1 MGNYE
6 QLKQA
11 VSDVIKTNGNQEI
24 TGEIMQNTLLS
35 IISTVGSNATFAG
48 IATPTTNP
56 GTTDQ
61 NVFYIASEP
70 GIYANFGNVKL
81 IDQVLIFSNNNGTW
95 YKSEVNIPNDYSL
108 NRFEVN
114 TFTNNLT
121 INSFIKEIYLS
132 GNGFDKNNKY
142 AIYSIVRGFDGIG
155 WAISIKNIDTG
166 LSTGWIIISDSEE
179 LTGYVKAIKGGY
191 TLELLIN
198 NWDKIEKQIVF
209 TEEDGKLYNALNID
223 FSPTIKLI
231 NYENETTIQ
240 ISDIKGYSEE
250 NREVLSKQFNLFDFG
265 ENGKF
270 IGSNGNI
277 SNGEYYKISK
287 FQKVKQGDVV
297 LFTAKYHTT
306 SVLNAL
312 YGYNNEQREN
322 PIVLL
327 DWSGEAEYINKEVV
341 IPSGVNYIQGWNDM
355 RKNENP
361 ILIFKNKQYTFN
373 EDILNRVLELE
384 KKSPNHKALIV
395 DKNGLG
401 DFTSVVDA
409 VKSINDSSETNVYDI
424 YINEGEYNII
434 EEYFGEEDY
443 TDANDKGLSL
453 PDYVN
458 LIGLGDRDK
467 VILKGEMPDSIK
479 YRTSQAFSTLNVKYN
494 NNIYNMTITAYNCRY
509 PMHDQT
515 SNSSENCVRYIKNCI
530 FIHKGY
536 NGTPYTGVVDE
547 EHNTTEYRWGS
558 PHAYGQGTNNGSYCE
573 FEYSMFDAQGNTGSA
588 FLTHDNKDAVKGTE
602 IKISHCQFNN
612 KGTSD
617 LINISALGAKICNIS
632 FVGNKFGGN
641 KTIKCVCSTTYN
653 PQENFNYILY
663 GNGNSDVIVQM
674 PSGEEAKNNIIQ

>member
-1 MGNYE
+1 MGDYE

-11 VSDVIKTNGNQEI
+11 VADVIKTNGNKEI
-24 TGEIMQNTLLS
+24 TGAIMQDTLLS
-35 IISTVGSNATFAG
+35 IISTVGSNAAFAG

-56 GTTDQ
+56 GTPDQ

-81 IDQVLIFSNNNGTW
+81 TDQVLIFSNNNGTW
-95 YKSEVNIPNDYSL
+95 YKSKVNIPNDYLLS
-108 NRFEVN
+108 RFEVN

-142 AIYSIVRGFDGIG
+142 AIGSIVRGYDGIG

-240 ISDIKGYSEE
+240 ISDIKGCSEE
-250 NREVLSKQFNLFDFG
+250 NREVLSKQSNLFDFG

-270 IGSNGNI
+270 IGSNGHI
-277 SNGEYYKISK
+277 SNGEYYKISN

-361 ILIFKNKQYTFN
+361 ILIFKDKQYTFN

-443 TDANDKGLSL
+443 TDVNDKGLSL

-494 NNIYNMTITAYNCRY
+494 NDIYNMTITAYNCRY

-515 SNSSENCVRYIKNCI
+515 SDLSENCVRHIKNCI

-536 NGTPYTGVVDE
+536 NGMSYTGAVDE

-558 PHAYGQGTNNGSYCE
+558 AHAYGQGTNNGSYCE

-588 FLTHDNKDAVKGTE
+588 FITHDNKDAVKGTE

-641 KTIKCVCSTTYN
+641 KRIKCVCSTTYN
-653 PQENFNYILY
+653 PQGNFNYILY

>member
-24 TGEIMQNTLLS
+24 TGEKMQNTLLA

-56 GTTDQ
+56 GTPDQ

-81 IDQVLIFSNNNGTW
+81 IDQALIFSNNNGTW

-632 FVGNKFGGN
+632 FVGNKFGSN

>member
-1 MGNYE
+1 MGNYK

-35 IISTVGSNATFAG
+35 IISTIGNDATFAG

-56 GTTDQ
+56 GTPDQ

-108 NRFEVN
+108 NRLEVN

-121 INSFIKEIYLS
+121 INSLIKEIYLS

-250 NREVLSKQFNLFDFG
+250 NREVLSKQFNLFDLG

-641 KTIKCVCSTTYN
+641 KKIKCVCSTTYN

>member
-1 MGNYE
+1 MGDYE

-11 VSDVIKTNGNQEI
+11 VADVIKTNGNQEI
-24 TGEIMQNTLLS
+24 TGAIMQDTLLS

-56 GTTDQ
+56 GTPDQ

-95 YKSEVNIPNDYSL
+95 YKSEVNIPNDYL
-108 NRFEVN
+108 LKRFEVN

-142 AIYSIVRGFDGIG
+142 AIGSIVRGYDGIG

-240 ISDIKGYSEE
+240 ISDIKGCSEE
-250 NREVLSKQFNLFDFG
+250 NREVLSKQSNLFDFG

-277 SNGEYYKISK
+277 SNGEYYKISN

-355 RKNENP
+355 RRNENP

-401 DFTSVVDA
+401 NFTSVVDA

-443 TDANDKGLSL
+443 TDVNDKGLTL

-515 SNSSENCVRYIKNCI
+515 SNSSENCVRHIKNCI

-536 NGTPYTGVVDE
+536 NGMSYAGAVDE

-558 PHAYGQGTNNGSYCE
+558 AHAYGQGTNNGSYCKL
-573 FEYSMFDAQGNTGSA
+573 EYSMFDAQGNTGSA
-588 FLTHDNKDAVKGTE
+588 FITHDNKDAVKGTE

-612 KGTSD
+612 KGKSD

-641 KTIKCVCSTTYN
+641 KIIKCVCSTTYN

>member
-11 VSDVIKTNGNQEI
+11 VSDVIKANGNQEI
-24 TGEIMQNTLLS
+24 TGAIMQNTLLS

-56 GTTDQ
+56 GTPDQ

-81 IDQVLIFSNNNGTW
+81 IDKVLIFSNNNGTW

-641 KTIKCVCSTTYN
+641 KTIKCVCPTTYN

-674 PSGEEAKNNIIQ
+674 PIGEEAKNNIIQ

>member
-1 MGNYE
+1 MGDYE

-11 VSDVIKTNGNQEI
+11 VADVIKTNGNQEI
-24 TGEIMQNTLLS
+24 TGAIMQDTLLS

-56 GTTDQ
+56 GTPDQ

-70 GIYANFGNVKL
+70 GMYANFGNVKL

-95 YKSEVNIPNDYSL
+95 YKSEVNIPNDSSL
-108 NRFEVN
+108 SRFEVN

-142 AIYSIVRGFDGIG
+142 AVYSIVRGFDGIG
-155 WAISIKNIDTG
+155 WAISLKNIDTG
-166 LSTGWIIISDSEE
+166 SSTGWIVISDSEE
-179 LTGYVKAIKGGY
+179 LTGYVKVIKGGY

-198 NWDKIEKQIVF
+198 NWDKIEKQTVF
-209 TEEDGKLYNALNID
+209 TEEDGTLYNALNID

-231 NYENETTIQ
+231 NYENETTKQ
-240 ISDIKGYSEE
+240 ISDIKGCSEG
-250 NREVLSKQFNLFDFG
+250 NRDVLSKECNLFDFG

-270 IGSNGNI
+270 IGSNGHI
-277 SNGEYYKISK
+277 SNGEGYKISK

-297 LFTAKYHTT
+297 VFTGKYHTT

-312 YGYNNEQREN
+312 YGYDNEQRKN
-322 PIVLL
+322 PVVLL
-327 DWSGEAEYINKEVV
+327 DWNGAAEYINKEVV

-355 RKNENP
+355 RVFENP
-361 ILIFKNKQYTFN
+361 ILMFKNEQYTFN
-373 EDILNRVLELE
+373 EDISNRVLKLE
-384 KKSPNHKALIV
+384 KTSPTHKALIV

-434 EEYFGEEDY
+434 EEYFGKEDY
-443 TDANDKGLSL
+443 TDVNDKGLSL

-509 PMHDQT
+509 PIHDQT

-536 NGTPYTGVVDE
+536 NGTSYTGAADE
-547 EHNTTEYRWGS
+547 EHNTTKYRWGS
-558 PHAYGQGTNNGSYCE
+558 AHAYGQGTNSGSYCE
-573 FEYSMFDAQGNTGSA
+573 LECSMFDAQGNTGSA
-588 FLTHDNKDAVKGTE
+588 FVTHDNKDAVKGTE
-602 IKISHCQFNN
+602 IKISHCQFKN
-612 KGTSD
+612 KGKTE
-617 LINISALGAKICNIS
+617 LINVSALGAKICNIS
-632 FVGNKFGGN
+632 FVGNKFVGN
-641 KTIKCVCSTTYN
+641 KTIKCACQTTYN
-653 PQENFNYILY
+653 PQGNFNYILY

-674 PSGEEAKNNIIQ
+674 PSGEEAKNNMIQ

>member
-1 MGNYE
+1 MGNYK

-11 VSDVIKTNGNQEI
+11 VADVIKTNGNQEI
-24 TGEIMQNTLLS
+24 TGAIMKDTLLS

-56 GTTDQ
+56 GTPDQ

-95 YKSEVNIPNDYSL
+95 YKSEVNIPNDYLLKS
-108 NRFEVN
+108 FEVN

-142 AIYSIVRGFDGIG
+142 AISSIVRGYEGIG
-155 WAISIKNIDTG
+155 WAIAIKNIDTG

-179 LTGYVKAIKGGY
+179 LTGYVKVIKGGY

-198 NWDKIEKQIVF
+198 NWDKIEEQIVF
-209 TEEDGKLYNALNID
+209 TEEDGRLYNALNID

-250 NREVLSKQFNLFDFG
+250 NREVLSKQSNLFDFG
-265 ENGKF
+265 EDKKF

-277 SNGEYYKISK
+277 SNGEYYKISN

-327 DWSGEAEYINKEVV
+327 DWSGRAEYINKEVV

-355 RKNENP
+355 RENKNP

-373 EDILNRVLELE
+373 EDILSRVLKLE
-384 KKSPNHKALIV
+384 EKSPNHKALIV
-395 DKNGLG
+395 DKNGSG

-434 EEYFGEEDY
+434 EEYFGEKDY
-443 TDANDKGLSL
+443 TDVNDKGLTL

-515 SNSSENCVRYIKNCI
+515 SDSSESCVRHIKNCI
-530 FIHKGY
+530 FIHKGC
-536 NGTPYTGVVDE
+536 NGMTYTGAVDE

-558 PHAYGQGTNNGSYCE
+558 THAYGQGTNNGSYCE
-573 FEYSMFDAQGNTGSA
+573 FEYSTFDAQGNAGSA

-612 KGTSD
+612 KGKSE

-653 PQENFNYILY
+653 PQGNFNYILY
-663 GNGNSDVIVQM
+663 GNGNGDVTVQM

>member
-56 GTTDQ
+56 GTPDQ

>member
-1 MGNYE
+1 MGDYE

-11 VSDVIKTNGNQEI
+11 VADVIKTNGNQEI
-24 TGEIMQNTLLS
+24 TGVIMQDTLLS

-56 GTTDQ
+56 GTPDQ

-81 IDQVLIFSNNNGTW
+81 MDQVLIFSNNNGTW
-95 YKSEVNIPNDYSL
+95 YKSEVNIPNDYLL

-142 AIYSIVRGFDGIG
+142 TIRSIVRGYDGIG

-250 NREVLSKQFNLFDFG
+250 NREVLSKQSNLFDFG
-265 ENGKF
+265 ENRKF

-277 SNGEYYKISK
+277 SNGEYYKISN

-355 RKNENP
+355 RENENP

-443 TDANDKGLSL
+443 TDVNDKGLSL

-479 YRTSQAFSTLNVKYN
+479 YRTSQAFSTLNVEYN

-515 SNSSENCVRYIKNCI
+515 TDSSENCVRHIKNCI

-536 NGTPYTGVVDE
+536 NGMPYTGVVNE

-558 PHAYGQGTNNGSYCE
+558 AHAYGQGTNNGSYCE

-632 FVGNKFGGN
+632 FVGNKFGSN
-641 KTIKCVCSTTYN
+641 KTIKCVCPTTHN
-653 PQENFNYILY
+653 PQGNFNYILY
-663 GNGNSDVIVQM
+663 GDGNSDVIVKM

>member
-1 MGNYE
+1 MGDYE

-11 VSDVIKTNGNQEI
+11 VADVIKTNGNQEI
-24 TGEIMQNTLLS
+24 TGAIMQDTLLS

-56 GTTDQ
+56 GTPDQ

-81 IDQVLIFSNNNGTW
+81 IDKVLIFSNNNGTW
-95 YKSEVNIPNDYSL
+95 YKSEVNIPNDYLL

-142 AIYSIVRGFDGIG
+142 AIHSIVRGYDGIG

-250 NREVLSKQFNLFDFG
+250 NREVLSKQSNLFDFG

-277 SNGEYYKISK
+277 SNGEYYKISN

-355 RKNENP
+355 RENENP

-443 TDANDKGLSL
+443 TDVNDKGLSL

-479 YRTSQAFSTLNVKYN
+479 YRTSQAFSTLNVKFN

-515 SNSSENCVRYIKNCI
+515 SNSSENCVRHIKNCI

-536 NGTPYTGVVDE
+536 NGMSYTGVEDE

-558 PHAYGQGTNNGSYCE
+558 AHAYGQGTNNGSYCE

-588 FLTHDNKDAVKGTE
+588 FLTHDNKDAIKGTE

-612 KGTSD
+612 KGTSE

-641 KTIKCVCSTTYN
+641 KTIKCVCTTTYN
-653 PQENFNYILY
+653 PQGNFNYILY

>member
-1 MGNYE
+1 MGDYE

-11 VSDVIKTNGNQEI
+11 VADVIKTNGNQEI
-24 TGEIMQNTLLS
+24 TGAIMQDTLLS

-56 GTTDQ
+56 GTPDQ

-70 GIYANFGNVKL
+70 GMYANFGNVKL

-95 YKSEVNIPNDYSL
+95 YKSEVNIPNDSSL

-142 AIYSIVRGFDGIG
+142 AVYSITRGYDGIG

-179 LTGYVKAIKGGY
+179 LTGYVKVIKGGY

-198 NWDKIEKQIVF
+198 NWDKIGKQTVF
-209 TEEDGKLYNALNID
+209 TEEDGTLYNALNID

-231 NYENETTIQ
+231 NYENETTTQ
-240 ISDIKGYSEE
+240 ISDIKGCSEG
-250 NREVLSKQFNLFDFG
+250 NREVLSKECNLFDFG

-270 IGSNGNI
+270 IGSNGHI

-312 YGYNNEQREN
+312 YGYDNEQRKN

-355 RKNENP
+355 RALENP
-361 ILIFKNKQYTFN
+361 ILVFKNKQYTFN

-384 KKSPNHKALIV
+384 KKSPTHKALIV
-395 DKNGLG
+395 DKNGSG

-443 TDANDKGLSL
+443 TDANDKGLTL

-479 YRTSQAFSTLNVKYN
+479 YRTSQAFSTLNTKYN

-547 EHNTTEYRWGS
+547 GHNTTEYRWGS
-558 PHAYGQGTNNGSYCE
+558 AHAYGQGTNNGSYCE
-573 FEYSMFDAQGNTGSA
+573 LEYSMFDAQGNTGSA
-588 FLTHDNKDAVKGTE
+588 FVTHDNKDAVKGTE

-612 KGTSD
+612 KEKSE

-641 KTIKCVCSTTYN
+641 KTIKCACQLTYN
-653 PQENFNYILY
+653 PQGNFNYILY

>member
-1 MGNYE
+1 MGDYE

-11 VSDVIKTNGNQEI
+11 VADVIKTNGNQEI
-24 TGEIMQNTLLS
+24 TGAIMQDTLLS

-56 GTTDQ
+56 GTPDQ

-179 LTGYVKAIKGGY
+179 LTGYVKAIKDGY

-198 NWDKIEKQIVF
+198 NWDKIERQIVF

-250 NREVLSKQFNLFDFG
+250 NIEVLSKQFNLFDFG

-632 FVGNKFGGN
+632 FVGNKFGSN

>member
-6 QLKQA
+6 RLKQA

-35 IISTVGSNATFAG
+35 IISTVGSNAIFAG

-56 GTTDQ
+56 GTPDQ

-515 SNSSENCVRYIKNCI
+515 SNQSENCVRYIKNCI

-641 KTIKCVCSTTYN
+641 KTIKCVCPTTYN